1 MNKHFFAASLI
12 VLGTVT
18 MAGVLTV
25 HAQRDRDRG
34 RNSDRW
40 NDRYEFDIDEPD
52 GGQVTSCD
60 QIEATLKRGFLAR
73 GEETKTVAQPAD
85 LLRLSGPPN
94 GGLRVRGEGRSDY
107 QVRLCKFA
115 AGDSQEEAAQR
126 LAQVHLVTKDGVV
139 TTTGPSDNTWRAS
152 VYVEAPE
159 SGQMSVDAHNGPL
172 AVEGISGRLIARTMN
187 GPLAIKNCTGTTE
200 VEAVNGPLALTDLGG
215 TVKATSQNGP
225 LAIDLTG
232 SAWEGEGLDARA
244 NNGPLALHLPE
255 SYQSGVQVTLS
266 NHGPLSCNA
275 KSCSQAMQQW
285 LGGEGRGQL
294 LFGGP
299 TPVVRVAAM
308 NGPVAIR

>member
-18 MAGVLTV
+18 MASVLTV
-25 HAQRDRDRG
+25 DAQRGGRG
-34 RNSDRW
+34 GNGGDW
-40 NDRYEFDIDEPD
+40 GDRYQFDIHEPD
-52 GGQVTSCD
+52 NGQVTSCD
-60 QIEATLKRGFLAR
+60 QIEATVKRAFLAR
-73 GEETKTVAQPAD
+73 GEETVTVQQPAD
-85 LLRLSGPPN
+85 LIRLSGPPN

-115 AGDSQEEAAQR
+115 AGESQEEAAGR
-126 LAQVHLVTKDGVV
+126 LAQVRLVVKNGTV
-139 TTTGPSDNTWRAS
+139 TTTGPADNTWRAN
-152 VYVEAPE
+152 VYVDAPE
-159 SGQMSVDAHNGPL
+159 GGQMALDAHNGPL

-200 VEAVNGPLALTDLGG
+200 VEAVNGPLALSDLGG
-215 TVKATSQNGP
+215 TVKAISQNGP
-225 LAIDLTG
+225 LAINLAG
-232 SAWEGEGLDARA
+232 SAWEGEGMDARA
-244 NNGPLALHLPE
+244 NNGPLALHVPE

-266 NHGPLSCNA
+266 NHGPLACKA
-275 KSCSQAMQQW
+275 KSCGQMLQQVED
-285 LGGEGRGQL
+285 GKGQL

>member
-1 MNKHFFAASLI
+1 MKLHFFAASLI
-12 VLGTVT
+12 VLGTMT
-18 MAGVLTV
+18 ATGVLTV
-25 HAQRDRDRG
+25 HAQRG
-34 RNSDRW
+34 RSGGDW
-40 NDRYEFDIDEPD
+40 GDRYEFDIDEPD

-60 QIEATLKRGFLAR
+60 QIEATVKRAFLAR
-73 GEETKTVAQPAD
+73 GDETVMVAQPSD

-115 AGDSQEEAAQR
+115 AGESQQEAAGR
-126 LAQVHLVTKDGVV
+126 LAQVRLVVKDGVV
-139 TTTGPSDNTWRAS
+139 TTTGPQDNTWRAS

-172 AVEGISGRLIARTMN
+172 SVEGISGRLIARTQN
-187 GPLAIKNCTGTTE
+187 GPLAVKNCTGTIE

-225 LAIDLTG
+225 LAINLAG
-232 SAWEGEGLDARA
+232 LAWEGEGLDAKA
-244 NNGPLALHLPE
+244 NNGPLALHVPE
-255 SYQSGVQVTLS
+255 SYQSGVAVTLS
-266 NHGPLSCNA
+266 NHIPLSCRA
-275 KSCSQAMQQW
+275 KSCAQAMQQW
-285 LGGEGRGQL
+285 QSGRGQL